1 MKEEAVEKLALSRNT
16 LLQKEELEK
25 VKVDLGK
32 GEFVYVRQMT
42 GRERDLFERSL
53 YVFDKDNKITTRLAD
68 FRAKLAVVTVCD
80 EEGKAVFFP
89 EDYELLSKNMSAAKL
104 EKIVNAAQKLNA
116 ITEEDKEGL
125 LKNLEVGQADNS
137 NSGSVEK

>member
-1 MKEEAVEKLALSRNT
+1 MEEKKGLNRNS
-16 LLQKEELEK
+16 LLVKEELEK

-32 GEFVYVRQMT
+32 GEFVFVRQMT
-42 GRERDLFERSL
+42 GHERDNFEQSLLKEVKDAKGTVSYERSL
-53 YVFDKDNKITTRLAD
+53 GD

-89 EDYELLSKNMSAAKL
+89 EDYTLLSKNMSAAKL
-104 EKIVNAAQKLNA
+104 EKIVNVAQKLNA

-125 LKNLEVGQADNS
+125 LKNSDAVKDGNFSSDSAVN
-137 NSGSVEK
+137 